1 MRVALSI
8 RRDRRRPSPV
18 SASVFAFLKGAEQG
32 NNVIRCED
40 RMSKR
45 RSVDLMC
52 RMHGF
57 STRSRRRIFH
67 QGHMVAE
74 LHAKATGR
82 FDTGIGEHANEH
94 QALDSMLLELLIQV
108 GVRKTALCPMLFDH
122 NVAFLDGK
130 IGIEFTSP
138 TSFSKHLTLAIGK
151 LVRRWILPCG
161 VVSWL
166 PAMK

>member
-1 MRVALSI
+1 MIRQHLASHQLCSLKRSPMRVALSI

-45 RSVDLMC
+45 RSVDFIC

-57 STRSRRRIFH
+57 STRSRLRFFH
-67 QGHMVAE
+67 KGHMVSE

-82 FDTGIGEHANEH
+82 FYTFIGEHANEH
-94 QALDSMLLELLIQV
+94 ETLDSMLLELSIQV

-122 NVAFLDGK
+122 NIAFLDEK
-130 IGIEFTSP
+130 IGMEFTGP
-138 TSFSKHLTLAIGK
+138 ASFRKHLILA
-151 LVRRWILPCG
+151 
-161 VVSWL
+161 
-166 PAMK
+166 

>member
-1 MRVALSI
+1 
-8 RRDRRRPSPV
+8 
-18 SASVFAFLKGAEQG
+18 
-32 NNVIRCED
+32 
-40 RMSKR
+40 MSKR
-45 RSVDLMC
+45 RSVDLMR

-67 QGHMVAE
+67 QGHMIPE
-74 LHAKATGR
+74 FHAKATGR

>member
-1 MRVALSI
+1 
-8 RRDRRRPSPV
+8 
-18 SASVFAFLKGAEQG
+18 
-32 NNVIRCED
+32 
-40 RMSKR
+40 MSKR
-45 RSVDLMC
+45 RSVDLMR